1 MTRRRTNPRPRP
13 RRSLLVNLAA
23 RANARLGSGA
33 RIRVRKV
40 AKSSGIAFAALDEEK
55 RGGGGLVGGGG
66 GDRRGG
72 GGGDMEA
79 AAAAAMT
86 VKAPEAW
93 TCARNG
99 DSRRSTCDAPEEFD
113 VFEISRRIAAAAEGL
128 APESMYADGSVRGDG
143 EGGPGDSENEDDEDP
158 ATDNGLIGVLPDDLP
173 EVVTVVCR
181 QHAGDYYPRTG
192 MIRCL
197 CPPCVE
203 ATKEGRDDESL
214 QEPNRWEIH
223 CGMGQAKKWKASV
236 RVILAGHRTMP
247 VGKWLQGFGIA
258 VSSRRAPRQARQWG
272 PKRAKLNKMKKK
284 GLLADEENI
293 YRRLEP
299 MRNTKSGGVTRG
311 PPPRSGKRAFLELIP
326 YVVRGAKLRSR
337 GGNNRGGFATPGAG
351 GDGGAKLDARGQPDL
366 SPAVAEGV
374 TLPVESR
381 VFTPE
386 EWEADQAARLAAKT
400 TGAVAVAAMAEAAKI
415 VDEGKGVRERIAESQ
430 RLLKDRLTFGKSNI
444 HGWGLVA
451 KRAIKAGTM
460 VIPFRGES
468 LRPSVANL
476 RERAYEAS
484 GHDCYL
490 LMADPSTVIDT
501 TMKGNIARFTNHSCN
516 PNMYTKIVSVDGT
529 NHIIFFTRVDVAPGE
544 EMTYNYR
551 FDAES
556 GRVPCYCG
564 AHNCRGFLC

>member
-1 MTRRRTNPRPRP
+1 
-13 RRSLLVNLAA
+13 
-23 RANARLGSGA
+23 
-33 RIRVRKV
+33 
-40 AKSSGIAFAALDEEK
+40 
-55 RGGGGLVGGGG
+55 
-66 GDRRGG
+66 
-72 GGGDMEA
+72 MEA

-311 PPPRSGKRAFLELIP
+311 PPSVGQARVRRVDP
-326 YVVRGAKLRSR
+326 VRGSWRETSQPGRKQSR
-337 GGNNRGGFATPGAG
+337 
-351 GDGGAKLDARGQPDL
+351 
-366 SPAVAEGV
+366 
-374 TLPVESR
+374 R
-381 VFTPE
+381 VRHP
-386 EWEADQAARLAAKT
+386 W
-400 TGAVAVAAMAEAAKI
+400 
-415 VDEGKGVRERIAESQ
+415 
-430 RLLKDRLTFGKSNI
+430 
-444 HGWGLVA
+444 GWG
-451 KRAIKAGTM
+451 RWWRET
-460 VIPFRGES
+460 R
-468 LRPSVANL
+468 
-476 RERAYEAS
+476 RERAAGS
-484 GHDCYL
+484 L
-490 LMADPSTVIDT
+490 
-501 TMKGNIARFTNHSCN
+501 ARGGRGGDATGG
-516 PNMYTKIVSVDGT
+516 VA
-529 NHIIFFTRVDVAPGE
+529 RVHA
-544 EMTYNYR
+544 
-551 FDAES
+551 
-556 GRVPCYCG
+556 
-564 AHNCRGFLC
+564 